1 MTFFVVIIMK
11 NQVPDQPEKVFQ
23 RGKLAHHFTFFFLGV
38 GHQVIRVRIDPMF
51 GPPSSCVCVCVD
63 ARRGPPHFL
72 QIQTCCASECFLEG
86 TATEKEKGRGG
97 FEFNRTPIARCL
109 SRVLAFYLL
118 SVLFC
123 TLPPPPP
130 APPHTYTAS
139 PPPLLPL
146 SVCLL
151 ADEFVSLSG
160 FSQTLRHLLPTDTQT
175 QR

>member
-1 MTFFVVIIMK
+1 MCKYSFFISDYQVGEFRLISSTNEKKSSLERKVI
-11 NQVPDQPEKVFQ
+11 
-23 RGKLAHHFTFFFLGV
+23 V
-38 GHQVIRVRIDPMF
+38 GHQVMWVRIDQLS
-51 GPPSSCVCVCVD
+51 GPSSSLLCWCVLCEWKTGASALPADSDVLCVCMCVCVCFW
-63 ARRGPPHFL
+63 RNGGWKG
-72 QIQTCCASECFLEG
+72 EG
-86 TATEKEKGRGG
+86 GG
-97 FEFNRTPIARCL
+97 FEFNRTPIAWCL

-123 TLPPPPP
+123 ALPL
-130 APPHTYTAS
+130 H
-139 PPPLLPL
+139 PPLPLLLPSPS